1 MKRNLPVTDEEYL
14 LDPHKPIVT
23 KTDLKGVITY
33 ANPSFI
39 EISGFSQQELIGK
52 SHNVVRHPDMPE
64 AAFADLWQALKDDRP
79 WRGLVKNRSKDG
91 GFYWVDAY
99 VTPITENGSKIGYM
113 SVRNAPSRE
122 AVAQAE
128 ALYRAVNAGSAAF
141 PASRPQFS
149 CSINQSILLF
159 VGALFCLG
167 LLRNIV
173 AGPAQL
179 AIAILQIVG
188 TLAGG
193 LWLSRRIT
201 RPLQQAERLF
211 QRMAEGDFSSE
222 VDTRAPRE
230 IGQLLTRLQS
240 MQINLRAMI
249 SDIVLAAHIVENEA
263 AQMRD
268 ESRQLEARIAAQAG
282 SIAEVAATLEQF
294 STAVA
299 EISEST
305 RRSSSF
311 AVEARQLVSSGQS
324 EMDQSRQ
331 ASDAVIHTVT
341 QAGGMLD
348 TLQTAVAE
356 IDNVTRTI
364 RDVADQT
371 NLLALNAAI
380 EAARAGEQGR
390 GFAVVADE
398 VRKLAER
405 TGNSTEEI
413 SATIIRVQQG
423 TRRVF
428 EVMQDTA
435 GAVANSAQLLSNMQH
450 AFDQI
455 QQVSQGVAQSSHE
468 ISTTLSQQSEAS
480 HSIAA
485 SMERVNVLASENQ
498 ATVARFMQSARTLH
512 QAADEQ
518 HMLLARFER

>member
-1 MKRNLPVTDEEYL
+1 MKRNLPITDEEHL

-23 KTDLKGVITY
+23 KTDLKGIITY

-39 EISGFSQQELIGK
+39 EISGFSREELLGK

-64 AAFADLWQALKDDRP
+64 AAFADLWQALKEDRP
-79 WRGLVKNRSKDG
+79 WRGLVKNRCKDG
-91 GFYWVDAY
+91 GFYWVEAY
-99 VTPITENGSKIGYM
+99 VTPLTEQGRKVGYM

-122 AVAQAE
+122 AVSQAD
-128 ALYRAVNAGSAAF
+128 ALYRAINAGSAAF
-141 PASRPQFS
+141 PATRHHFAA
-149 CSINQSILLF
+149 SIRLSMLLF
-159 VGALFCLG
+159 VAALFCLG
-167 LLRNIV
+167 VLANFLSGPLQLAMAGVQIVGIV
-173 AGPAQL
+173 AG
-179 AIAILQIVG
+179 G
-188 TLAGG
+188 Y
-193 LWLSRRIT
+193 WLTRRIT
-201 RPLQQAERLF
+201 QPLLQAELLF

-230 IGQLLTRLQS
+230 IGLLLSRLQS

-249 SDIVLAAHIVENEA
+249 SDIVLAARIVEQEA
-263 AQMRD
+263 EQMRA
-268 ESRQLEARIAAQAG
+268 ESRQLETRIAAQAE
-282 SIAEVAATLEQF
+282 SITEVAATLEQF

-311 AVEARQLVSSGQS
+311 AAEAGQLVNSGQS

-331 ASDAVIHTVT
+331 ASDAVMHTVT

-348 TLQTAVAE
+348 TLQAAVAE

-364 RDVADQT
+364 REVAEQT

-405 TGNSTEEI
+405 TGQSTEEI
-413 SATIIRVQQG
+413 SATIVRVQQS
-423 TRRVF
+423 TRCVSD
-428 EVMQDTA
+428 VMHETA
-435 GAVANSAQLLSNMQH
+435 AAVANSAQLLATMQG
-450 AFDQI
+450 AFGQI
-455 QQVSQGVAQSSHE
+455 RDVSQGVALSSQE
-468 ISTTLSQQSEAS
+468 ISATLSQQSEAS
-480 HSIAA
+480 HSIAS
-485 SMERVNVLASENQ
+485 SMERVNVLAIENQ

-518 HMLLARFER
+518 HALLAQFER

>member
-1 MKRNLPVTDEEYL
+1 MKRNLPITDEEHL

-23 KTDLKGVITY
+23 KTDLKGIITY

-39 EISGFSQQELIGK
+39 EISGFSREELLGK

-64 AAFADLWQALKDDRP
+64 AAFADLWQALKEDRP
-79 WRGLVKNRSKDG
+79 WRGLVKNRCKDG
-91 GFYWVDAY
+91 GFYWVEAY
-99 VTPITENGSKIGYM
+99 VTPLTEQGRKVGYM

-122 AVAQAE
+122 AVSQAD
-128 ALYRAVNAGSAAF
+128 ALYHAINAGSAAF
-141 PASRPQFS
+141 PATRHHFAA
-149 CSINQSILLF
+149 SIRLSMLLF
-159 VGALFCLG
+159 VAALFCLG
-167 LLRNIV
+167 VLANFLSGPLQLAMAGVQIVGIV
-173 AGPAQL
+173 AG
-179 AIAILQIVG
+179 G
-188 TLAGG
+188 Y
-193 LWLSRRIT
+193 WLTRRIT
-201 RPLQQAERLF
+201 QPLQQAELLF

-230 IGQLLTRLQS
+230 IGLLLSRLQS

-249 SDIVLAAHIVENEA
+249 SDIVLAARIVEQEA
-263 AQMRD
+263 EQMRA
-268 ESRQLEARIAAQAG
+268 ESRQLETRIAAQAE
-282 SIAEVAATLEQF
+282 SITEVAATLEQF

-311 AVEARQLVSSGQS
+311 AAEAGQLVNSGQN

-331 ASDAVIHTVT
+331 ASDAVMQTVT

-348 TLQTAVAE
+348 TLQAAVAE

-364 RDVADQT
+364 REVAEQT

-405 TGNSTEEI
+405 TGQSTAEI
-413 SATIIRVQQG
+413 SATIVRVQQS
-423 TRRVF
+423 TRCVSD
-428 EVMQDTA
+428 VMHETA
-435 GAVANSAQLLSNMQH
+435 AAVANSAQLLATMQG
-450 AFDQI
+450 AFGQI
-455 QQVSQGVAQSSHE
+455 RDVSQGVVLSSQE
-468 ISTTLSQQSEAS
+468 ISATLSQQSEAS
-480 HSIAA
+480 HSIAS
-485 SMERVNVLASENQ
+485 SMERVNVLAIENQ

-518 HMLLARFER
+518 HALLAQFDR